1 MLANS
6 LHLKFSIKDF
16 FIKCDQTR
24 KKLWIWS
31 HLLKKSLMENLIFCA
46 VIFKEEHYSCS
57 LKSFSWIF
65 ADVPASGSSFFL
77 VVRTEFSSNPSA
89 RLVRTDFGLIQ
100 NSVFLFR
107 PFFLLQE
114 SITEIKCKPV
124 FFNSFSSS
132 HPAGN
137 YMFKVN
143 NRSTR
148 IKVWNMCKVNN
159 KATKTTRVVLVALL
173 LTLNIFHTFVLVFL
187 LLTFSR

>member
-24 KKLWIWS
+24 KKLLILS
-31 HLLKKSLMENLIFCA
+31 HLLKKSLICA

-124 FFNSFSSS
+124 FFNSFSS
-132 HPAGN
+132 
-137 YMFKVN
+137 
-143 NRSTR
+143 
-148 IKVWNMCKVNN
+148 
-159 KATKTTRVVLVALL
+159 
-173 LTLNIFHTFVLVFL
+173 
-187 LLTFSR
+187 